1 MVNYTHSWT
10 AYTVALHENKDML
23 DRKMKE
29 QHPEMIPLA
38 KEYLQLRQVLA
49 SEWYKQQPETRRSM
63 YQKLVETWNM
73 ENSPTEVQRK

>member
-29 QHPEMIPLA
+29 QHPEMNPAA
-38 KEYLQLRQVLA
+38 KEYLGLRQILA
-49 SEWYKQQPETRRSM
+49 SEWYKKQLETRRSM
-63 YQKLVETWNM
+63 YQKLAETWNK
-73 ENSPTEVQRK
+73 ENSPPEVQRK